1 MLRRRTQSLFVQPA
15 RYGEQTAHMHNVYKK
30 NIKMKNIKLPFDF
43 PPENGINSRIIILA
57 VLRSFRRELE
67 NGNIKLRV
75 PSGSSGE
82 RNFRDELILQ
92 FQNSSVY
99 TFGNGENLTLHAGEV
114 LMIPR
119 QTGFSALHHSNSG
132 FCTISIR
139 DDSSTVN
146 CCCGQNGSYEI
157 LGEQR
162 LRRSGFYS
170 AVIPALYFA
179 SDGLVRR
186 MLLLSIMYQTENDIM
201 NIKRNFSES
210 GVFPHR
216 LAFRARRIIE
226 DWPSGSFPDISEV
239 AKLAGCSVNYLS
251 TVFHSS
257 YGVTLKSFLLHH
269 KLENARRTL
278 YLGKMR
284 PAEAAEFCGFR
295 DAGYFARIFKKT
307 FGCTPSSLYRGGAE
321 NNFVP
326 PHLD

>member
-1 MLRRRTQSLFVQPA
+1 M
-15 RYGEQTAHMHNVYKK
+15 
-30 NIKMKNIKLPFDF
+30 KLPFDF
-43 PPENGINSRIIILA
+43 VPENGLNARIIILA
-57 VLRSFRRELE
+57 VLRCFRRELE

-82 RNFRDELILQ
+82 RNFSDELILQ
-92 FQNSSVY
+92 FQSSSVY
-99 TFGNGENLTLHAGEV
+99 TFGDGEKLTLHAGEV

-119 QTGFSALHHSNSG
+119 QTGFSSFHHLNSG

-139 DDSSTVN
+139 DDSSTIS
-146 CCCGQNGSYEI
+146 CCSGKDAGNEI
-157 LGEQR
+157 LGELR

-170 AVIPALYFA
+170 SIIPALCFA
-179 SDGLVRR
+179 SDGFVRR

-201 NIKRNFSES
+201 NIKRNFSET

-226 DWPSGSFPDISEV
+226 DWPAGSFPDIPEV

-269 KLENARRTL
+269 KLENARRIL

-307 FGCTPSSLYRGGAE
+307 FGCTPSSLYRRGAE

-326 PHLD
+326 PHLN